1 MDMSRFFSVLWRS
14 KWLVVTGLVVAVL
27 TSITA
32 GFRVENASM
41 EPRAERSFTAA
52 TLVMLSG
59 AGIPLYQA
67 ASPGQALA
75 NGTTAPREQNLSKAA
90 VMYAYI
96 ISGSPIRDDVTRQVG
111 PLSAVESISAVQ
123 RTTQPSGSERF
134 PGRLDLPIIEIHGT
148 AATPERAVQ
157 LVDTATASFHS
168 FVTQQQEAA
177 KLAPAARVEL
187 ANIQDAA
194 VTENDVSNTVAP
206 LIAVGGGTFLA
217 FIALIF
223 ILDNVRRTRTDGI
236 RRSPKGSGRP
246 KAARRAPDEATTI
259 PEPDALGSDESDG
272 SGDRRD
278 GALEPA
284 ARR

>member
-27 TSITA
+27 ASLTA
-32 GFRVENASM
+32 GFRVENGSM
-41 EPRAERSFTAA
+41 EPRAESSFTAA

-67 ASPGQALA
+67 ESPGQALT

-96 ISGSPIRDDVTRQVG
+96 ISGSSIRDDVTRQVG
-111 PLSAVESISAVQ
+111 PLSASESISAVQ

-148 AATPERAVQ
+148 AASPERAVQ
-157 LVDTATASFHS
+157 LAETATASFHS
-168 FVTQQQEAA
+168 FVAQQQEAA
-177 KLAPAARVEL
+177 KLAPEARVEL

-194 VTENDVSNTVAP
+194 VTENNVSNTVAP
-206 LIAVGGGTFLA
+206 LIAVGAGTFLA

-223 ILDNVRRTRTDGI
+223 ILDNARRTRRRRI
-236 RRSPKGSGRP
+236 RR
-246 KAARRAPDEATTI
+246 AADETSTI
-259 PEPDALGSDESDG
+259 HALDLDEFDG
-272 SGDRRD
+272 PSNRRD